1 MFTTYPLRIALVA
14 IMTVGL
20 TTSVVSGDEA
30 TDQYAVAAGL
40 YFREQWKLAAQEFET
55 YLNRFPKGPKANEAV
70 FFLAEAQLQLGQQ
83 EQAAQR
89 FEEYLRRE
97 PAGPW
102 TRQAMFRAG
111 EASYLTGHG
120 EQARPQLEQFVA
132 KHPSDKLNAYSLT
145 YLGQIALAAN
155 DYRRAEEFFRRC
167 LQQFP
172 EGKNQDE
179 CRYGLARALDKQG
192 ASEEAERLYL
202 AVAGKPGSDLADNA
216 QFYLGALQYAQGR
229 FEEALKTFGTFDKTF
244 PQSPLRSTV
253 QLGRGWALL
262 KLNRPDDARKAF
274 QGILEDPKV
283 GIEARYWLGLTQK
296 QQSDW
301 KGAATTLLEAAAV
314 DPKNQLVPSIRLHA
328 GDALLHAGDIPAAAG
343 QYDQVLAAVGPD
355 GELADDAVRGRAQT
369 ALLAKDYATLDR
381 LTADFAARYPKS
393 PLQGDIQRIV
403 ARSLVER
410 KEFQRA
416 VKILEPRISTDHS
429 GKQALEDRYL
439 LSLSYEGLLQLDD
452 ALKVLTPVLAS
463 ATGQLLADAQLTQ
476 GSQLVGLKRFKEAI
490 VPLEAFLATKP
501 EGDTEVKARGL
512 LAVSY
517 ARTGQLPQAK
527 EAFQALISKH
537 PQHELMVPITEQL
550 AEAAYEAKDTGWSQ
564 LLFQWQKSNAP
575 AQDGE
580 LRGLSGL
587 AWSQFKAGNLEG
599 AAATFEQVLQKNPD
613 PQMAAESALV
623 RGQILQKLAKP
634 DQALTM
640 YELIFTKYPQASEA
654 PAALWAGARLHDSL
668 DQHQAATT
676 LYQRLVNEHPKF
688 AELDAVLY
696 KWAWSL
702 HDQRKAKESLAV
714 FERLHKDFPQ
724 SRYWADAT
732 FRLAQSAFEA
742 KDYAQAGKLAETLL
756 NGQTEPTIR
765 ENAIY
770 LSGQAAAAQEKWEPA
785 RKAFETLLKDH
796 PQSPLKL
803 LAEYGIAE
811 TLFRQNDYAAA
822 VPRLQTLVDSSQGRS
837 DAWLAV
843 AHLRL
848 AQALVKEKRW
858 DDAYAVALPI
868 AKQFPDFPEQHE
880 VDYVLGRHLA
890 NKADFEGARQ
900 AYHRVINS
908 PSGTKTE
915 TAAKA
920 QFMIAETFFH
930 QKNYEEA
937 LREYLRLEILY
948 AYPTWQAAAMLQAAK
963 SYEQLGEWQKAS
975 ETYTKLLKTF
985 PQTEFTQEATERQRA
1000 VQKRLSG
1007 SGA

>member
-1 MFTTYPLRIALVA
+1 
-14 IMTVGL
+14 MTVGL
-20 TTSVVSGDEA
+20 TTSVVRGDEA
-30 TDQYAVAAGL
+30 TDQYAMAAGL
-40 YFREQWKLAAQEFET
+40 YSREQWKLAAQEFET
-55 YLNRFPKGPKANEAV
+55 YLNRFPKGPKASEAV
-70 FFLAEAQLQLGQQ
+70 FFLAETRLQLGQQ
-83 EQAAQR
+83 EQAAQQ

-97 PAGPW
+97 PVGPW
-102 TRQAMFRAG
+102 ARQAMFRAG
-111 EASYLTGHG
+111 EASYLAGYG
-120 EQARPQLEQFVA
+120 EKARPHLAQVVA
-132 KHPSDKLNAYSLT
+132 KYPPDKLNAYSLT

-192 ASEEAERLYL
+192 TSEEAERLYL
-202 AVAGKPGSDLADNA
+202 AVAGKLGSELADNA

-229 FEEALKTFGTFDKTF
+229 FEEALKTFDVFDTTF
-244 PQSPLRSTV
+244 PGSPLRPTV

-274 QGILEDPKV
+274 QAILEDPKV
-283 GIEARYWLGLTQK
+283 GIEAKYWLGLTQK

-301 KGAATTLLEAAAV
+301 KGAAATLLEAAAA

-328 GDALLHAGDIPAAAG
+328 GDALLHTGDVSGAAA
-343 QYDQVLAAVGPD
+343 QYDQVLSAVGPD
-355 GELADDAVRGRAQT
+355 GELADDAVRGRAQA

-381 LTADFAARYPKS
+381 LTTNFAARYPKS
-393 PLQGDIQRIV
+393 PLQSDIQRIV

-410 KEFQRA
+410 KDFQRA
-416 VKILEPRISTDHS
+416 VKILEPLISTNNS
-429 GKQALEDRYL
+429 EEQVLEDRYL
-439 LSLSYEGLLQLDD
+439 LSLSYQGLQRLDD
-452 ALKVLTPVLAS
+452 ALKVLTSVLPS
-463 ATGQLLADAQLTQ
+463 ATGQFLADAQLTQ
-476 GSQLVGLKRFKEAI
+476 ASLLVELKRFKEAI
-490 VPLEAFLATKP
+490 APLGAFLATKP

-512 LAVSY
+512 LAVSL
-517 ARTGQLPQAK
+517 ARTGQLVQAK
-527 EAFQALISKH
+527 EAFQTLINKY

-550 AEAAYEAKDTGWSQ
+550 AEAAYDAKDTGWSQ
-564 LLFQWQKSNAP
+564 LLFQWQKTNAP
-575 AQDGE
+575 TQSGE

-587 AWSQFKAGNLEG
+587 AWSQFKAGNLEE
-599 AAATFEQVLQKNPD
+599 AAATFDQVLQKNPT
-613 PQMAAESALV
+613 PQMAAESALI
-623 RGQILQKLAKP
+623 RGQILQKLGKP
-634 DQALTM
+634 DQALPM
-640 YELIFTKYPQASEA
+640 YELVFTKYAQASEA
-654 PAALWAGARLHDSL
+654 PAALWAAARLHDSL
-668 DQHQAATT
+668 DQHQVATA
-676 LYQRLVNEHPKF
+676 LYQRLANEYPKF

-702 HDQRKAKESLAV
+702 HDQGKAKESVAV
-714 FERLHKDFPQ
+714 FERLHKEFPQ
-724 SRYWADAT
+724 SHYWADAT
-732 FRLAQSAFEA
+732 FRLAQAAFEA
-742 KDYAQAGKLAETLL
+742 KDYAATSKFAEMLL
-756 NGQTEPTIR
+756 NAQTEPTIR

-770 LSGQAAAAQEKWEPA
+770 LSGQAAAGQEKWKPA

-822 VPRLQTLVDSSQGRS
+822 ILRLQTLINSSQGRS
-837 DAWLAV
+837 DPWLAV

-868 AKQFPDFPEQHE
+868 AKLFPDFPEQYE
-880 VDYVLGRHLA
+880 VDYVLGRYLA

-908 PSGTKTE
+908 PSGNKTE

-963 SYEQLGEWQKAS
+963 SYEQLGEWQKAV
-975 ETYTKLLKTF
+975 ETYTKLLNTF

-1000 VQKRLSG
+1000 VQKRLTG
-1007 SGA
+1007 SGP